1 VLVHCGRALG
11 SNAALGSFPK
21 PSTTIAMGCDEMDI
35 GENQLLDKSPRA
47 VRGRLPN
54 RRCAIST
61 SFERDGASFEMTA
74 GYYPD
79 GRVGEVFVN
88 ADRANS
94 LLDFLMSDAA
104 ILASLA
110 LQYGAP
116 LDEIRH
122 ALKRDGRGQAASPIG
137 AALDRIT

>member
-1 VLVHCGRALG
+1 MEIEQPAPHGNALR
-11 SNAALGSFPK
+11 
-21 PSTTIAMGCDEMDI
+21 E
-35 GENQLLDKSPRA
+35 
-47 VRGRLPN
+47 RLPN
-54 RRCAIST
+54 RRPAIST
-61 SFERDGASFEMTA
+61 SFERDGAWFEMTA
-74 GYYPD
+74 GFYPD
-79 GRVGEVFVN
+79 GRPGEIFLN

-122 ALKRDGRGQAASPIG
+122 ALKRDIRGAAASPIG
-137 AALDRIT
+137 TALDRLAP

>member
-1 VLVHCGRALG
+1 MDMRPDEPNC
-11 SNAALGSFPK
+11 K
-21 PSTTIAMGCDEMDI
+21 PA
-35 GENQLLDKSPRA
+35 PA
-47 VRGRLPN
+47 VRDRLPN
-54 RRCAIST
+54 RRST
-61 SFERDGASFEMTA
+61 SFERDGARFEMTA
-74 GYYPD
+74 GYYLD
-79 GRVGEVFVN
+79 GRPGEIFLA

-122 ALKRDGRGQAASPIG
+122 ALKRDIRGEAQSPIG
-137 AALDRIT
+137 AALDKIP

>member
-1 VLVHCGRALG
+1 MAVGEGRRPGRG
-11 SNAALGSFPK
+11 SGTSEDSRGIVSEVTPGSE
-21 PSTTIAMGCDEMDI
+21 SDQRTTTA
-35 GENQLLDKSPRA
+35 RH
-47 VRGRLPN
+47 RLPN
-54 RRCAIST
+54 RRPAIST

-122 ALKRDGRGQAASPIG
+122 ALKRDVRGQAASPIG
-137 AALDRIT
+137 TALDRIT

>member
-1 VLVHCGRALG
+1 L
-11 SNAALGSFPK
+11 
-21 PSTTIAMGCDEMDI
+21 
-35 GENQLLDKSPRA
+35 
-47 VRGRLPN
+47 
-54 RRCAIST
+54 AIST
-61 SFERDGASFEMTA
+61 TFERDGARFEITA
-74 GYYPD
+74 GFYPD
-79 GRVGEVFVN
+79 GRVGEIFLN

-122 ALKRDGRGQAASPIG
+122 ALKRDSRGDSASPIG
-137 AALDRIT
+137 AALDRIAP

>member
-1 VLVHCGRALG
+1 
-11 SNAALGSFPK
+11 
-21 PSTTIAMGCDEMDI
+21 MDL
-35 GENQLLDKSPRA
+35 NQGDPVYKAA
-47 VRGRLPN
+47 VRDRLPD
-54 RRCAIST
+54 RRPAIST
-61 SFERDGASFEMTA
+61 SFERDGARFEMTA

-122 ALKRDGRGQAASPIG
+122 ALKRDIRGDAASPIG
-137 AALDRIT
+137 TALDRIES

>member
-1 VLVHCGRALG
+1 MGR
-11 SNAALGSFPK
+11 
-21 PSTTIAMGCDEMDI
+21 DEMDI
-35 GENQLLDKSPRA
+35 SENSVPDKPPPA
-47 VRGRLPN
+47 VRDRLPN
-54 RRCAIST
+54 RRSAIST
-61 SFERDGASFEMTA
+61 SFERDGARFEMTA

-122 ALKRDGRGQAASPIG
+122 ALKRDVRGIAASPIG
-137 AALDRIT
+137 AALDKIP

>member
-1 VLVHCGRALG
+1 MDLRPDEPNC
-11 SNAALGSFPK
+11 NARK
-21 PSTTIAMGCDEMDI
+21 C
-35 GENQLLDKSPRA
+35 
-47 VRGRLPN
+47 VRQRLPN
-54 RRCAIST
+54 KRACETT
-61 SFERDGASFEMTA
+61 SFQRDGARFEMTV

-79 GRVGEVFVN
+79 ATVGEIFLS

-122 ALKRDGRGQAASPIG
+122 ALKRDSRGAAASPIG
-137 AALDRIT
+137 AALDLVSP

>member
-1 VLVHCGRALG
+1 MQ
-11 SNAALGSFPK
+11 
-21 PSTTIAMGCDEMDI
+21 IAV
-35 GENQLLDKSPRA
+35 QQPARK
-47 VRGRLPN
+47 RLPN
-54 RRCAIST
+54 KRRAETIT
-61 SFERDGASFEMTA
+61 FQRDGARVEMTV

-79 GRVGEVFVN
+79 GKVGEVFLN

-116 LDEIRH
+116 LDEIMH
-122 ALKRDGRGQAASPIG
+122 ALKRDSRGVAASPIG
-137 AALDRIT
+137 AALAEIR

>member
-1 VLVHCGRALG
+1 MRAR
-11 SNAALGSFPK
+11 N
-21 PSTTIAMGCDEMDI
+21 
-35 GENQLLDKSPRA
+35 
-47 VRGRLPN
+47 RLPN
-54 RRCAIST
+54 RRSAVNT
-61 SFERDGASFEMTA
+61 SFERDGARFAMSA

-79 GRVGEVFVN
+79 GRLGEIFLN

-122 ALKRDGRGQAASPIG
+122 ALKRDVRGVAASPIG
-137 AALDRIT
+137 AALDQIP

>member
-1 VLVHCGRALG
+1 MNMTAPISPDERLI
-11 SNAALGSFPK
+11 SEI
-21 PSTTIAMGCDEMDI
+21 TIGARHRKTFGDI
-35 GENQLLDKSPRA
+35 E
-47 VRGRLPN
+47 
-54 RRCAIST
+54 
-61 SFERDGASFEMTA
+61 ERDGARFVLTA
-74 GYYPD
+74 GFYPD
-79 GRVGEVFVN
+79 DRLGEIFLN

-122 ALKRDGRGQAASPIG
+122 ALKRDARGVAASPIG
-137 AALDRIT
+137 AAVDRIIDQRGADG

>member
-1 VLVHCGRALG
+1 MDLLPETPIC
-11 SNAALGSFPK
+11 K
-21 PSTTIAMGCDEMDI
+21 PTRE
-35 GENQLLDKSPRA
+35 
-47 VRGRLPN
+47 RLPN
-54 RRCAIST
+54 KRRAMT
-61 SFERDGASFEMTA
+61 TTFRRDGARFEMTA

-79 GRVGEVFVN
+79 DRVGEVFLS

-122 ALKRDGRGQAASPIG
+122 ALKRDARGTAASPIG
-137 AALDRIT
+137 AAVDLLS

>member
-1 VLVHCGRALG
+1 MELDQPAPAG
-11 SNAALGSFPK
+11 K
-21 PSTTIAMGCDEMDI
+21 PPPDARE
-35 GENQLLDKSPRA
+35 
-47 VRGRLPN
+47 RLPN
-54 RRCAIST
+54 RRPAIT
-61 SFERDGASFEMTA
+61 TTFARDGARFEMTA
-74 GYYPD
+74 GFYRD
-79 GRVGEVFVN
+79 GRVGEVFLS

-122 ALKRDGRGQAASPIG
+122 ALKRDIRGEAASPIG
-137 AALDRIT
+137 AALDLIP

>member
-1 VLVHCGRALG
+1 MDMR
-11 SNAALGSFPK
+11 P
-21 PSTTIAMGCDEMDI
+21 DEP
-35 GENQLLDKSPRA
+35 NCKRTK
-47 VRGRLPN
+47 VRDRLPN
-54 RRCAIST
+54 KRACETT
-61 SFERDGASFEMTA
+61 SFQRDGARFEMTA
-74 GYYPD
+74 GYYSD
-79 GRVGEVFVN
+79 GRAGEIFLN

-122 ALKRDGRGQAASPIG
+122 ALKRDSRGDAASPIG
-137 AALDRIT
+137 AALDKIR

>member
-1 VLVHCGRALG
+1 VDLRRDG
-11 SNAALGSFPK
+11 
-21 PSTTIAMGCDEMDI
+21 TD
-35 GENQLLDKSPRA
+35 DKSAINARN
-47 VRGRLPN
+47 RLPD
-54 RRCAIST
+54 RRAAIT
-61 SFERDGASFEMTA
+61 TTFDRDGARFEMTA
-74 GYYPD
+74 GFYPD

-122 ALKRDGRGQAASPIG
+122 ALKRDIRGDAASPIG
-137 AALDRIT
+137 AALDRITP

>member
-1 VLVHCGRALG
+1 MELG
-11 SNAALGSFPK
+11 QNAPADK
-21 PSTTIAMGCDEMDI
+21 PA
-35 GENQLLDKSPRA
+35 PA
-47 VRGRLPN
+47 VRDRLPN
-54 RRCAIST
+54 RRPAIST

-79 GRVGEVFVN
+79 GRAGEIFLN

-104 ILASLA
+104 ILASIA

-122 ALKRDGRGQAASPIG
+122 ALKRDIRGEAASPIG
-137 AALDRIT
+137 AALDKIP

>member
-1 VLVHCGRALG
+1 MDLG
-11 SNAALGSFPK
+11 QASPASNV
-21 PSTTIAMGCDEMDI
+21 PSR
-35 GENQLLDKSPRA
+35 Q
-47 VRGRLPN
+47 RLPN
-54 RRCAIST
+54 KRRAETIT
-61 SFERDGASFEMTA
+61 FERDGARFEMTV

-79 GRVGEVFVN
+79 GRVGEVFLN

-116 LDEIRH
+116 LDEIMH
-122 ALKRDGRGQAASPIG
+122 ALKRDTRGIAASPIG
-137 AALDRIT
+137 AALEQIR